1 MKNIL
6 NKTIIV
12 TIAVGALVSC
22 KPDLKAPVSG
32 KGSIDVTKYVAIG
45 NSITSGF
52 ADGALYYEG
61 QQVSYANLLAEQ
73 FKTIGGGD
81 FNTPWTPMGTQ
92 GIGSSLNAKLVLGY
106 KTDCQGVNGL
116 SPVPAAPGYGDI
128 SIFSNNI
135 SAQGPFNNM
144 GVPGAKAIT
153 VVYPGYG
160 DHTKPAG
167 SFNPFFTRML
177 SSSEEATASMLSKA
191 AAQNP
196 TFFSVFIGN
205 NDVLSNAL
213 DGGVSTTPITPSAG
227 GIGIGF
233 DASYDLII
241 STIMA
246 NGAKGVVANIPD
258 ITNIPHFTTV
268 PYNGLT
274 LTATDVA
281 NLNAAYGATGATF
294 KEGSGNA
301 FMIVDTL
308 FLPYKVRQIKS
319 NEYILLGTPQDSL
332 KCAHWGTSK
341 PLADKYVLN
350 VREVL
355 NLKEAAAAYNAK
367 IKTVAE
373 EKGLAFVDVNAFMA
387 NAKKGIVYNGI
398 TSSAAFVSGGA
409 FSLDGIHL
417 TPRGNAMLAN
427 EFIKAINATYGS
439 TINLVDVT
447 KYNGVIFPNP

>member
-12 TIAVGALVSC
+12 TVAVSALVSC
-22 KPDLKAPVSG
+22 KPDLKAPASD
-32 KGSIDVTKYVAIG
+32 KGSIDVTKYVSIG

-52 ADGALYYEG
+52 ADGALYLEG
-61 QQVSYANLLAEQ
+61 QQVSYASLLAEQ
-73 FKTIGGGD
+73 FKTVGGGD
-81 FNTPWTPMGTQ
+81 FVVPYMPAGV
-92 GIGSSLNAKLVLGY
+92 GVGSSLNAKLVLGY
-106 KTDCQGVNGL
+106 KTDCQGVTGL
-116 SPVPAAPGYGDI
+116 SPVPAAATGDAAALFT
-128 SIFSNNI
+128 SIASK
-135 SAQGPFNNM
+135 GPFNNM
-144 GVPGAKAIT
+144 GVPGAKVTT

-160 DHTKPAG
+160 NFNAG
-167 SFNPFFTRML
+167 LGNYNPFFYRML
-177 SSSEEATASMLSKA
+177 TSSEMATASMLSKA
-191 AAQNP
+191 AEQNP

-205 NDVLSNAL
+205 NDVLGNAL
-213 DGGVSTTPITPSAG
+213 AGGMSSTPITPSGGAAG
-227 GIGIGF
+227 TGF

-241 STIMA
+241 NTMMA
-246 NGAKGVVANIPD
+246 NGAKGVVGNIPD

-274 LTATDVA
+274 LTATQA
-281 NLNAAYGATGATF
+281 AGLNANYGATGATF

-301 FMIVDTL
+301 FMIQDAAAPGG
-308 FLPYKVRQIKS
+308 FRQIQS

-332 KCAHWGTSK
+332 KCAGWGTSK
-341 PLADKYVLN
+341 PLADQYVLN

-387 NAKKGIVYNGI
+387 NAKKGIVFNGI

-427 EFIKAINATYGS
+427 EFIKAINHTYGS

-447 KYNGVIFPNP
+447 KYNGVVFPNP